1 MEQLFQLSNLNARP
15 YLEQNVL
22 PDLRECI
29 KDLLRYVQQ
38 SGELDRYWVAVEKQN
53 RIAKKRA
60 RDVEVDRKRIDQGSA
75 YNSDCDDNIDV
86 SVESSSDYD
95 SEDECQS

>member
-38 SGELDRYWVAVEKQN
+38 SGELDRYWVTVE
-53 RIAKKRA
+53 
-60 RDVEVDRKRIDQGSA
+60 
-75 YNSDCDDNIDV
+75 
-86 SVESSSDYD
+86 
-95 SEDECQS
+95 

>member
-1 MEQLFQLSNLNARP
+1 MERLLKLSNLNARP
-15 YLEQNVL
+15 YLEANVL

-38 SGELDRYWVAVEKQN
+38 SGELDRYWVAVEKLN
-53 RIAKKRA
+53 RIAKRRA

-75 YNSDCDDNIDV
+75 YNSDGDDCFDV
-86 SVESSSDYD
+86 EVDSASDYD
-95 SEDECQS
+95 SEDEYEP